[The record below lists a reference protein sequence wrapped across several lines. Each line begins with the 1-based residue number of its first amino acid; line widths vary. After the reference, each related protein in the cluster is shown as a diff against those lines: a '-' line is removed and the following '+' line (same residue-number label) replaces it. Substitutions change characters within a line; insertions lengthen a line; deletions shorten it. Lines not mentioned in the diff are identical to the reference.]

1 MATESTETVSPSESR
16 TGRVKWFNNRAGYG
30 FVTDDNETDFFVHHS
45 AIKVGKE
52 QYKYL
57 VQGEYVN
64 FSLVKSESES
74 YEFQVGEVSGVN
86 GGQLMCETREE
97 IRSQR
102 RERSSN
108 TTTEGGEGE
117 GDQQLS
123 QTQRPQRRRARRG
136 GPGPRDTPREGEE
149 WMLVRRY
156 NPQRGGRGG
165 GRGNRGAGGR
175 QNRAPRDDSSHQQQ
189 E

>member
-1 MATESTETVSPSESR
+1 MVNESTETVSPSESR

-30 FVTDDNETDFFVHHS
+30 FVTDSEGSTDYFVHHS

-64 FSLVKSESES
+64 FSLVKSESER

-102 RERSSN
+102 RERSA
-108 TTTEGGEGE
+108 TAATTEGGESGE
-117 GDQQLS
+117 GE
-123 QTQRPQRRRARRG
+123 QTQQQTPRPPRRRARRG
-136 GPGPRDTPREGEE
+136 GSGPRDGAREGEE

-156 NPQRGGRGG
+156 RPQQRGGRGGRGG
-165 GRGNRGAGGR
+165 GR
-175 QNRAPRDDSSHQQQ
+175 QQRAPRDESSQQS
-189 E
+189 